1 MNMEGKSMSVKE
13 TIISVL
19 DMLTEEQQW
28 DILLHAEEF
37 LTPNEETL
45 SALEEA
51 EYIATHPDE
60 FKSFNTIEEM
70 LEDLNSDD

>member
-1 MNMEGKSMSVKE
+1 MNEEKKYMSVKE

-45 SALEEA
+45 SALKEA
-51 EYIATHPDE
+51 EYISTHPDE
-60 FKSFNTIEEM
+60 FKSFSTVAEM
-70 LEDLNSDD
+70 LEDLDNDD

>member
-1 MNMEGKSMSVKE
+1 MNEEERIMSVKE

-45 SALEEA
+45 AALEEA

-60 FKSFNTIEEM
+60 FKSFNNVEEM

>member
-1 MNMEGKSMSVKE
+1 MNMEGKFMSVKE

-45 SALEEA
+45 AALEEA
-51 EYIATHPDE
+51 EYICTHPDE
-60 FKSFNTIEEM
+60 FKSFNTVEEM

>member
-1 MNMEGKSMSVKE
+1 MNMEGKFMSVKE

-37 LTPNEETL
+37 LPPNEETL
-45 SALEEA
+45 AALEEA
-51 EYIATHPDE
+51 EYISTHPDE
-60 FKSFNTIEEM
+60 FKSFNTVEEM

>member
-1 MNMEGKSMSVKE
+1 MSVKE

-37 LTPNEETL
+37 LNPNEETL
-45 SALEEA
+45 AALEEA

-60 FKSFNTIEEM
+60 FESFNTVEE
-70 LEDLNSDD
+70 LFEDLNSDD